1 MIFIDFDPSRL
12 TGEDAEWWKKWSQ
25 RAAKAKTK
33 AIEDR
38 EAGREHSFQDSVWGE
53 LKTWLLDRVFH
64 GKCAY
69 CEALVEVTGFGDAE
83 HFRPKG
89 KVTILIN
96 EKVQT
101 VQINGQDHPG
111 YYWLA
116 YEWRNLFPACS
127 QCNTAGK
134 MNHFPIAD
142 GRSHVTCH
150 DASREDPQGLDGLEE
165 PLLLNP
171 YKDRPQDYLRFG
183 ERGTVTAIGDNPRG
197 LASITTFRLRRGA
210 LVSER
215 QTRQE
220 LAWTKFLD
228 AMKAAD
234 GSSRRVLE
242 PYIQGREPY
251 SRAVLDYVRL
261 RWEEEQKTLN
271 F

>member
-1 MIFIDFDPSRL
+1 MIFVDFDPSLL
-12 TGEDAEWWKKWSQ
+12 TGKDAKWWKQWAK
-25 RAAKAKTK
+25 RAAQARAK

-38 EAGREHSFQDSVWGE
+38 DEGREHVFQDAIWSD
-53 LKTWLLDRVFH
+53 LKKWLLDRVFY

-69 CEALVEVTGFGDAE
+69 CEAPVEVTGFGDAE

-89 KVTILIN
+89 KVTILVN
-96 EKVQT
+96 EKMQT
-101 VQINGQDHPG
+101 VQVNGQDHPG

-134 MNHFPIAD
+134 MNHFPVAKTHI
-142 GRSHVTCH
+142 TCH
-150 DASREDPQGLDGLEE
+150 DLNRDDPNALDTLEE

-171 YKDRPQDYLRFG
+171 YKDRPQEYLRFG
-183 ERGTVTAIGDNPRG
+183 ERGVVSAIESNPR
-197 LASITTFRLRRGA
+197 A
-210 LVSER
+210 LVSISTYRLDRRALEIER

-220 LAWTKFLD
+220 LVWTKFLD

-234 GSSRRVLE
+234 GTSRRVLE

-251 SRAVLDYVRL
+251 SRAVLDYVRQ
-261 RWEEEQKTLN
+261 RWEEEAKSLT